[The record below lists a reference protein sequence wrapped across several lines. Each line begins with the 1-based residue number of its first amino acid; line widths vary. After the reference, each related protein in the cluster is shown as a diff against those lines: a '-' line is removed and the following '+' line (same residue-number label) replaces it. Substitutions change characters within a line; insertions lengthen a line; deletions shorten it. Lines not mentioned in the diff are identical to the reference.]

1 MSRHKYDLVKAHEFS
16 AHNKNAL
23 MGDNRCGCFN
33 CMKIFSPSEINQYIN
48 DKPMETAVCPYCGVD
63 SVIGESSGYPITEE
77 FLMSMHRR
85 WFESGEG
92 FALTTPFGDIV
103 MLLDG
108 EAERFEFI
116 SIDPDERLFPDIDA
130 AYRIYAKVK
139 ADGCA
144 HTLTM
149 LLRGEKHESEPE
161 TGERLEAIGVYKGSG
176 KITLACHASFGD
188 YKNYGFDYDG
198 ELFPNE
204 VQIDIFPTTKT
215 EVFKF
220 GVCWISECTEENDVQ
235 TWFGADPWD

>member
-77 FLMSMHRR
+77 FLMSMHSR

-176 KITLACHASFGD
+176 KITLACHASWLPESGSWRS
-188 YKNYGFDYDG
+188 
-198 ELFPNE
+198 LMRR
-204 VQIDIFPTTKT
+204 
-215 EVFKF
+215 
-220 GVCWISECTEENDVQ
+220 
-235 TWFGADPWD
+235 